1 MGIAPGSTVRRR
13 AARARSGLK
22 IDGDGRV
29 VLTEAPRGH
38 ARIEDAAAACG
49 LGHKFQIWESG
60 RFHARLAG
68 ATAKARARTKRR
80 GSERAAESA
89 LGAREW

>member
-1 MGIAPGSTVRRR
+1 MGIAPGSMVRRQ
-13 AARARSGLK
+13 AARAPYGLE
-22 IDGDGRV
+22 IDGEGQLI
-29 VLTEAPRGH
+29 LTEAPRGH

-60 RFHARLAG
+60 WFHARLAG
-68 ATAKARARTKRR
+68 ATAKVRVLRKRL

>member
-1 MGIAPGSTVRRR
+1 MAIAAGSTVRRR

-22 IDGDGRV
+22 LDGDVWV
-29 VLTEAPRGH
+29 VLIGALRVH
-38 ARIEDAAAACG
+38 ARIEDAIGFGG

-60 RFHARLAG
+60 RLWL
-68 ATAKARARTKRR
+68 